1 MSMFDGLSGQVGG
14 QAKMKSLAD
23 QVDLSPSSESPVPDW
38 ARRTVRMVFTAW
50 ARSHGDETP
59 RLTRL
64 ARDPASPR
72 SARP

>member
-50 ARSHGDETP
+50 ARSQLGFEVLDQ
-59 RLTRL
+59 RRGL
-64 ARDPASPR
+64 ARQLGG
-72 SARP
+72 